1 MQNLTLT
8 KILTLIIA
16 TCVILTP
23 TFSIATTAQTTTSNS
38 NTFILGYGGTP
49 FDTFNPFTTYT
60 VVSTMSTIDVY
71 DTLVKLTPNFSN
83 PVPDLAYKWTIY
95 PNNSAAVFYLVKNAT
110 WSDGV
115 PVTAQDVVYSYELA
129 SNNVSR
135 LQPNVAP
142 IISVEAI
149 NNYTVEI
156 HYHPTLLL
164 INNIISQVPIVPKHV
179 WEKYVPDPLNAT
191 ALSDYQ
197 DYPLVSSGPFTV
209 SQYVQGQ
216 YIELTANPHYF
227 YKTREPHI
235 KNIVIQ
241 FFKDSNTMV
250 AALESGQIDAVAP
263 TIQPAQIS
271 SLESGYPNIKVVVE
285 PGEELWYIGVNVYPY
300 GHGNPTLKDLQVRK
314 ALAYAINTTELA
326 QVIWRGYAT
335 PAAGLLPV
343 GNAYHD
349 PNLKPYPFN
358 LTLANLTLEEA
369 GYKMGPNGIRVS
381 PNGVPLSY
389 TLYVI
394 NSDPEEIQAAN
405 IVAGW
410 WKQIGVQANV
420 VPEDGGALANII
432 WPNFTQD
439 FDLWDWYTSPAVPTL
454 LSVFLANQTE
464 TGISDSGY
472 NNSSY
477 DKLYGQMLTATSQA
491 QLKEDAYQLQAM
503 LYNDLPYLMLYYVD
517 SIEAYNT
524 HFSGL
529 YTNMTGG
536 PFSDV
541 NWLTFLDLQP
551 AHTSSTTSSDVVPL
565 AGALVV
571 AIAVISIALYLKRR
585 GST

>member
-1 MQNLTLT
+1 
-8 KILTLIIA
+8 
-16 TCVILTP
+16 
-23 TFSIATTAQTTTSNS
+23 
-38 NTFILGYGGTP
+38 
-49 FDTFNPFTTYT
+49 
-60 VVSTMSTIDVY
+60 MSTIDVY